1 MNREIKFR
9 GLHKDGTWLIGYF
22 TTYDDVCYIK
32 AIDRDQ
38 RFGCGI
44 PVIPETVGQ
53 FTGLHDKN
61 GVEMYEGDIV
71 MYANNYPGI
80 WSADSGDPADINND
94 FAVVEW
100 SNEARWNLD
109 CTPFK
114 KNNREDWADWIH
126 EYGDTLEVIGNIH
139 ENPELLCN

>member
-61 GVEMYEGDIV
+61 DIEIYEGDILLP
-71 MYANNYPGI
+71 NYNGFQPFEVKFKDG
-80 WSADSGDPADINND
+80 AFNCCRFDISQCS
-94 FAVVEW
+94 V
-100 SNEARWNLD
+100 
-109 CTPFK
+109 K
-114 KNNREDWADWIH
+114 
-126 EYGDTLEVIGNIH
+126 GNVH

>member
-38 RFGCGI
+38 RFGCGL

-61 GVEMYEGDIV
+61 GVEIYEGDIIDFDRREWGGDDNIHKV
-71 MYANNYPGI
+71 SWDAQEGA
-80 WSADSGDPADINND
+80 WSWGGGSSSDM
-94 FAVVEW
+94 EW
-100 SNEARWNLD
+100 R
-109 CTPFK
+109 T
-114 KNNREDWADWIH
+114 
-126 EYGDTLEVIGNIH
+126 VIGNVF
-139 ENPELLCN
+139 ENPDLLTTKPHNPEIEQ